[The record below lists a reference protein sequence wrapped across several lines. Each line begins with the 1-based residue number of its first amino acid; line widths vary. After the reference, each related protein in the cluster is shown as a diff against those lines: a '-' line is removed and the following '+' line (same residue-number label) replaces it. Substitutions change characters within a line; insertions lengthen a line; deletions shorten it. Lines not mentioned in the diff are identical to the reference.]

1 MVCHGKETIHL
12 DFINV
17 SNYIHPITTK
27 AAYEVASNLRPEDR
41 RELEEG
47 WGVEPIRYL
56 LFTAQTTPCV
66 YFTSPSG
73 KAAGMAGVGRNND
86 IWMLC
91 TPVIHEKPML
101 FVREAKRYVDS
112 RKEPL
117 LWNIVDK
124 RNTAHI
130 KLLKFLGFKFLR
142 EVLHGPNY
150 LPFIEFCRVCRC

>member
-1 MVCHGKETIHL
+1 MSK
-12 DFINV
+12 
-17 SNYIHPITTK
+17 YIHPITTK

-56 LFTAQTTPCV
+56 LSAAYTTPCV
-66 YFTSPSG
+66 YFTAPSG
-73 KAAGMAGVGRNND
+73 KAAGMAGVGQRGD

-91 TPVIHEKPML
+91 TPAIYEKPIM
-101 FVREAKRYVDS
+101 FAREAKRYVDG
-112 RKEPL
+112 RQEPL

-130 KLLKFLGFKFLR
+130 RLLKFLGF
-142 EVLHGPNY
+142 
-150 LPFIEFCRVCRC
+150 

>member
-1 MVCHGKETIHL
+1 VGYHGKETLHL
-12 DFINV
+12 DFTNV
-17 SNYIHPITTK
+17 SKYIHPITIK

-47 WGVEPIRYL
+47 WGVEPIRHL
-56 LFTAQTTPCV
+56 LSAAQMTPCV

-73 KAAGMAGVGRNND
+73 KAAGMAGVGRKGD

-91 TPVIHEKPML
+91 TPVIHEKPKL
-101 FVREAKRYVDS
+101 FLREAKRYVDS
-112 RKEPL
+112 RQEPL

-124 RNTAHI
+124 RNTVHM
-130 KLLKFLGFKFLR
+130 KLLKFLGFKFIR

-150 LPFIEFCRVCRC
+150 LPFIEFCRVRRC